1 MMMQGTSRPHK
12 KNQIE
17 NKMNI
22 FYLHPDP
29 EECAKMHADK
39 HVVKMILETAQL
51 LSTAHRVLDGVLTVV
66 ITTGPQNR
74 KRAMPKYVMED
85 PALDAALYAATH
97 VNHPSAKWARA
108 SRANY
113 EWLHR
118 LFAALLAEY
127 SHRYGGKTHASQR
140 LLDVLAV
147 SPRNVDA
154 DAPFE
159 EPWPAMP
166 DEFKVSGDSVASYRG
181 YYLGAKAHL
190 LKWKNRAPPA
200 WVTATDA

>member
-1 MMMQGTSRPHK
+1 
-12 KNQIE
+12 
-17 NKMNI
+17 MNI

-51 LSTAHRVLDGVLTVV
+51 LSTAHRVLDGVLTMV
-66 ITTGPQNR
+66 ITSVGSSAKKAR
-74 KRAMPKYVMED
+74 YIMED
-85 PALDAALYAATH
+85 PAADSALYAATH

-113 EWLHR
+113 EWLTR
-118 LFAALLAEY
+118 LFVALLAEY
-127 SHRYGGKTHASQR
+127 SHRYGGKTHASQW
-140 LLDVLAV
+140 LLPILSY
-147 SPRNVDA
+147 SPRNIDA

-166 DEFKVSGDSVASYRG
+166 DEFKVHGDSLASYRG

-190 LKWKNRAPPA
+190 LKWKNREPPA
-200 WVTATDA
+200 WASAPAAVC